1 MQENNNNKY
10 FTLGDIFLIV
20 LEQMAQDEEKRA
32 YIRKTRTLV
41 DMPECAE
48 YLSFGLMNAMG
59 YPTPIAERTLNKAID
74 CIIHFYEDNID
85 ENQEWTLEQKNNQ
98 KGLMREFMSKYR
110 MAIKNFIASKNLLYN

>member
-10 FTLGDIFLIV
+10 FTLADIFLNV
-20 LEQMAQDEEKRA
+20 LEQMAQDEGKRT
-32 YIRKTRTLV
+32 YIRKIRTLIDV
-41 DMPECAE
+41 PECAE
-48 YLSFGLMNAMG
+48 YLNFGLMNAMG
-59 YPTPIAERTLNKAID
+59 NPTPIADRTLNKAID
-74 CIIHFYEDNID
+74 CITHFYEDNIE

>member
-32 YIRKTRTLV
+32 YIRKTRTLM

-85 ENQEWTLEQKNNQ
+85 ENQERTLEQKNNQ

>member
-32 YIRKTRTLV
+32 YIRKTRTLM

-74 CIIHFYEDNID
+74 CIIHFYEDNQDIHLIH
-85 ENQEWTLEQKNNQ
+85 QY
-98 KGLMREFMSKYR
+98 FYR
-110 MAIKNFIASKNLLYN
+110 LI

>member
-32 YIRKTRTLV
+32 YIRKTRTLM

-85 ENQEWTLEQKNNQ
+85 ENQEWTPEQKNNQ

>member
-32 YIRKTRTLV
+32 YIRKTRTLM

-59 YPTPIAERTLNKAID
+59 YQTPIAERTLNKAID

>member
-32 YIRKTRTLV
+32 YIRKTRTLM

-110 MAIKNFIASKNLLYN
+110 MAIKNFIASKNLLFN

>member
-32 YIRKTRTLV
+32 YIRKTRTLM

-110 MAIKNFIASKNLLYN
+110 MAIKNFIASKNLLYL

>member
-32 YIRKTRTLV
+32 YIRKTRTLM

-110 MAIKNFIASKNLLYN
+110 MAIKNFIASKKLLYY

>member
-1 MQENNNNKY
+1 M
-10 FTLGDIFLIV
+10 
-20 LEQMAQDEEKRA
+20 
-32 YIRKTRTLV
+32 

-110 MAIKNFIASKNLLYN
+110 IAIKNFIASKNLLYN

>member
-32 YIRKTRTLV
+32 YIRKTRTLM

-110 MAIKNFIASKNLLYN
+110 IAIKNFIASKNLLYN

>member
-10 FTLGDIFLIV
+10 FTLADIFLNV
-20 LEQMAQDEEKRA
+20 LEQMAQDEGKRT
-32 YIRKTRTLV
+32 YIRKIRTLIDV
-41 DMPECAE
+41 PECAE
-48 YLSFGLMNAMG
+48 YLNFGLMNAMG
-59 YPTPIAERTLNKAID
+59 NPTPIAERTLNKAID
-74 CIIHFYEDNID
+74 CITHFYEDNIE

>member
-32 YIRKTRTLV
+32 YIRKTRTLM